1 VALYCHSATV
11 NTARLVFDPMTR
23 LELLHTIQ
31 DNAEALPLTDAV
43 SLVAGRL
50 GDLGDAW
57 QAPEVLAAWE
67 RFTKELEYCLWT
79 EAQLPDKAEL
89 QPEEITDC

>member
-1 VALYCHSATV
+1 
-11 NTARLVFDPMTR
+11 MTR

-31 DNAEALPLTDAV
+31 ANAEALPLADAV

-50 GDLGDAW
+50 GELGDSW
-57 QAPEVLAAWE
+57 QAPEVRSAWE
-67 RFTKELEYCLWT
+67 RFTRELEYCLWT